1 MGTKQKVLT
10 IKDSINK
17 LEKELEQLQNNCSHN
32 KKSTIKFINLNTG
45 VRWVCDECQTLTR
58 IPNQKELTEW
68 IVKKN

>member
-10 IKDSINK
+10 IKDKINK
-17 LEKELEQLQNNCSHN
+17 LEKELEKLQNNCLH

-45 VRWVCDECQTLTR
+45 VRWVCDECQVLTR

-68 IVKKN
+68 TVKKN